1 MGAFPLISIFSL
13 QLRLNQLFFLKIIFK
28 MKLAVS
34 LFVVSFLALVT
45 TTQTENSDSDGD
57 PVLESD
63 PCSAPMDAGPCK
75 ESKASYYFDKR
86 SMSCKICMYVDC
98 GGNGN
103 NFRKKSECLRAYKPQ
118 IVETVKEAEKAVEV
132 EAVKKVEEAVEGE
145 VEEAVKEEAVQ
156 EEADEEMAE
165 EMAEEEKVEDKP
177 AK

>member
-1 MGAFPLISIFSL
+1 MGPLISTFSL
-13 QLRLNQLFFLKIIFK
+13 QLRLNQLFFLKMIFK

-45 TTQTENSDSDGD
+45 TTQTESSDYSEEYDSGS
-57 PVLESD
+57 VFD

-75 ESKASYYFDKR
+75 ESKASYYFNKS
-86 SMSCKICMYVDC
+86 SMSCKICMYVGC

-118 IVETVKEAEKAVEV
+118 IVETVKDAEEAVEV
-132 EAVKKVEEAVEGE
+132 EAVKKVEEAVE
-145 VEEAVKEEAVQ
+145 EEAVQ

-165 EMAEEEKVEDKP
+165 EMAEGEKVEDKP

>member
-63 PCSAPMDAGPCK
+63 PCSAPMFGGYCRAAFPR
-75 ESKASYYFDKR
+75 YYFDKN
-86 SMSCKICMYVDC
+86 SMSCKKFIYGGC

-103 NFRKKSECLRAYKPQ
+103 NFREKSDCLQACAQQ
-118 IVETVKEAEKAVEV
+118 IVEEVKEAEEAVEDKAVKEVEKAVE
-132 EAVKKVEEAVEGE
+132 EEVEEAVE
-145 VEEAVKEEAVQ
+145 EEAVKE
-156 EEADEEMAE
+156 
-165 EMAEEEKVEDKP
+165 
-177 AK
+177 

>member
-45 TTQTENSDSDGD
+45 TTRTDNSDSDGD

-63 PCSAPMDAGPCK
+63 PCSEPMFGGYCRA
-75 ESKASYYFDKR
+75 AFRRFYFDKN
-86 SMSCKICMYVDC
+86 SMSCKKFIYGGC

-103 NFRKKSECLRAYKPQ
+103 NFREKSDCLQACAQQ
-118 IVETVKEAEKAVEV
+118 IVEEVKEAEEAVEDKAVKEVEKAVE
-132 EAVKKVEEAVEGE
+132 EEVEEAVE
-145 VEEAVKEEAVQ
+145 EEAVKE
-156 EEADEEMAE
+156 
-165 EMAEEEKVEDKP
+165 
-177 AK
+177 